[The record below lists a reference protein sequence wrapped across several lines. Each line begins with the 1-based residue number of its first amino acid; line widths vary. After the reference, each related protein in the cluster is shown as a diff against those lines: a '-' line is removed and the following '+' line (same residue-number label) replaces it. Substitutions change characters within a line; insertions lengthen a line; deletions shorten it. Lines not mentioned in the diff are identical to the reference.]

1 MNAFTLAATVLL
13 VGYAPLGW
21 VALRHRP
28 IDGVV
33 ALELGGGLAVLILLC
48 LAEGFHRSFEY
59 TLPIVAAVMSW
70 IGSLVFVRFLGRWL

>member
-1 MNAFTLAATVLL
+1 VNAFTLAAPVLL
-13 VGYAPLGW
+13 IGSLPLGW

-48 LAEGFHRSFEY
+48 FAEGFHRSFEY
-59 TLPIVAAVMSW
+59 SLPIVAALMSW
-70 IGSLVFVRFLGRWL
+70 IGGLIFVRFLGRWL